1 MARVASDVASPY
13 LAGTFLMHFHPE
25 LAEVLGQPK
34 VFFGCDL
41 PQSNL
46 FSVGGVKSDEDRV
59 FGEAV
64 EL

>member
-25 LAEVLGQPK
+25 LAEVLGQLK
-34 VFFGCDL
+34 VFWGCDL

-46 FSVGGVKSDEDRV
+46 FSVGGVKSDEDRA
-59 FGEAV
+59 FGKAV

>member
-1 MARVASDVASPY
+1 
-13 LAGTFLMHFHPE
+13 MHFHPE

-34 VFFGCDL
+34 VFFGFDL

-46 FSVGGVKSDEDRV
+46 FSVGGVKSDEDRA
-59 FGEAV
+59 FGEAEAV